1 MQAGCKAAA
10 MGNVLLFVALALVL
24 IWTARLAKS
33 KGRNPWL
40 WVGAAFGL
48 MLIPNLN
55 LLAIIP
61 MIILLFFKN
70 TRLRAT
76 TIAEPQTCP
85 RCSAPPY
92 HASRFCTNCGWE
104 LSVRYSPDATD
115 AATSPTSDQS
125 IPQGTPT
132 AEAQKP
138 VDAPAPRWQKPGQVG
153 VATQAETDAREVTG
167 QVAEDTQR
175 DVATEVAAEAGPEPT
190 TEAPVE
196 APAPESILPKKP
208 VPVDAPTAA
217 GMTERGVRLYN
228 QGRVQES
235 IDQFT
240 KAIALDPTYG
250 QAWARRAEAYA
261 AQGRGEQAE
270 EDRRKLETLNAGS
283 PGS

>member
-1 MQAGCKAAA
+1 

-40 WVGAAFGL
+40 WVGSAFGL

-61 MIILLFFKN
+61 MIILLFFKS
-70 TRLRAT
+70 TRPRTT

-85 RCSAPPY
+85 RCSATPS

-104 LSVRYSPDATD
+104 LSARYSTDATD
-115 AATSPTSDQS
+115 VATSPTSDQS
-125 IPQGTPT
+125 IPQVTPT
-132 AEAQKP
+132 AEAQNP
-138 VDAPAPRWQKPGQVG
+138 VDASAPRWQKPGQDEAAVP
-153 VATQAETDAREVTG
+153 VETDAREVTG
-167 QVAEDTQR
+167 EVAEEAR
-175 DVATEVAAEAGPEPT
+175 SEVAAEVGAEAGQEPT

-196 APAPESILPKKP
+196 APAPESKLPRKP

-261 AQGRGEQAE
+261 AQGRGDQAE

>member
-1 MQAGCKAAA
+1 

-33 KGRNPWL
+33 KDRNPWL

-70 TRLRAT
+70 TRPRAT
-76 TIAEPQTCP
+76 TIEDPQACS
-85 RCSAPPY
+85 RCSASPS
-92 HASRFCTNCGWE
+92 HTSRFCTNCGWE
-104 LSVRYSPDATD
+104 LSVPYSTDATD
-115 AATSPTSDQS
+115 AATNPTSNQS
-125 IPQGTPT
+125 APQGTPT
-132 AEAQKP
+132 TEARKP
-138 VDAPAPRWQKPGQVG
+138 VDASVPRWQKPGQDG
-153 VATQAETDAREVTG
+153 AATPVAKDAQAITGEAAEETRE
-167 QVAEDTQR
+167 E
-175 DVATEVAAEAGPEPT
+175 VATEVGAEAGHTPT
-190 TEAPVE
+190 AEAPVE
-196 APAPESILPKKP
+196 APVAKSILPRKP

-217 GMTERGVRLYN
+217 SMTERGVRLYN

-261 AQGRGEQAE
+261 FLGRGDEAE